1 MGAERPDCL
10 FIQFAREP
18 VAGAVKTRMIPHL
31 SPPEACALHAELV
44 LWTAATLVAARLG
57 RVELAVAGSAGH
69 GLFQDCLDLGVAG
82 LTLQRGADLGER
94 MYNALVAGLD
104 RFERVV
110 LVGSDCPSIDRGY
123 LNQALA
129 ALDQVDIVLGPAA
142 DGGYTLVGARR
153 VPREMFEGISWG
165 TAAVFSETT
174 LRLRRLGV
182 AWTELSVLNDIDRP
196 EDLPAWM
203 ALRAA
208 RGG

>member
-1 MGAERPDCL
+1 MGAESPDCL

-18 VAGAVKTRMIPHL
+18 VAGAVKSRMIPYL
-31 SPPEACALHAELV
+31 SPREACALHTELV
-44 LWTAATLVAARLG
+44 LWTAATLVGAQLG
-57 RVELAVAGSAGH
+57 RVELAVAGAAGH
-69 GLFQDCLDLGVAG
+69 TLFQDCLDLGVAG

-94 MYNALVAGLD
+94 MYNAMVAGLD

-110 LVGSDCPSIDRGY
+110 LVGSDCPSIDRDY
-123 LNQALA
+123 LCQALG
-129 ALDQVDIVLGPAA
+129 ALKQDDIVLGPAA

-165 TAAVFSETT
+165 TAAVFTETT

-182 AWTELSVLNDIDRP
+182 AWCELPVLNDIDRP
-196 EDLPAWM
+196 EDLPAWT

>member
-1 MGAERPDCL
+1 MGAESPDCL

-18 VAGAVKTRMIPHL
+18 VAGAVKTRMIPYL
-31 SPPEACALHAELV
+31 SPREACALHSELV

-57 RVELAVAGSAGH
+57 RVELAVAGAVGH
-69 GLFQDCLDLGVAG
+69 SLFQDCLGLGVAS
-82 LTLQRGADLGER
+82 LTLQRGADLGAR

-110 LVGSDCPSIDRGY
+110 LVGSDCPSIDRDY

-129 ALDQVDIVLGPAA
+129 ALYQDDIVLGPAA

-165 TAAVFSETT
+165 TAAVYAETT
-174 LRLRRLGV
+174 LRLQRSGV
-182 AWTELSVLNDIDRP
+182 AWSALPVLNDIDRP
-196 EDLPAWM
+196 GDLPAWM
-203 ALRAA
+203 ALRAT

>member
-1 MGAERPDCL
+1 MGAEFPDCL

-18 VAGAVKTRMIPHL
+18 VAGAVKTRMMPQL
-31 SPPEACALHAELV
+31 TPREACALHIELV
-44 LWTAATLVAARLG
+44 LWTAATLVGAQLG
-57 RVELAVAGSAGH
+57 RVELAVAGVAGH
-69 GLFQDCLDLGVAG
+69 SLFRDCLDLGVAD

-94 MYNALVAGLD
+94 MYNALVEGLD

-110 LVGSDCPSIDRGY
+110 LLGSDCPSIDRDY
-123 LNQALA
+123 LLQALGG
-129 ALDQVDIVLGPAA
+129 LQQDDIVLGPAA

-165 TAAVFSETT
+165 TAAVFTETT

-182 AWTELSVLNDIDRP
+182 AWSALPVLNDIDRP
-196 EDLPAWM
+196 EDLPAWT
-203 ALRAA
+203 ALRST

>member
-1 MGAERPDCL
+1 MGAESPDCL

-31 SPPEACALHAELV
+31 SPPEACALHSELV
-44 LWTAATLVAARLG
+44 LWTAATLVAARVG
-57 RVELAVAGSAGH
+57 RVELAVAGALGH
-69 GLFQDCLDLGVAG
+69 SLFQDCLDLGVAG
-82 LTLQRGADLGER
+82 LTLQRGADLGAR

-110 LVGSDCPSIDRGY
+110 LVGSDCPSIDGDY
-123 LNQALA
+123 LRQALL
-129 ALDQVDIVLGPAA
+129 ALDQDDIVLGPAA

-165 TAAVFSETT
+165 TAAVFNETT
-174 LRLRRLGV
+174 LRLQRSGV
-182 AWTELSVLNDIDRP
+182 AWSALPVLHDIDRP
-196 EDLPAWM
+196 GDLPVWT
-203 ALRAA
+203 ALRAT

>member
-1 MGAERPDCL
+1 
-10 FIQFAREP
+10 
-18 VAGAVKTRMIPHL
+18 VAGAVKTRMIPYL
-31 SPPEACALHAELV
+31 SPREACALHTELV

-57 RVELAVAGSAGH
+57 RVELAVAGEAGH
-69 GLFQDCLDLGVAG
+69 SLFQDCLELGVAG

-94 MYNALVAGLD
+94 MYNALAAGLD

-110 LVGSDCPSIDRGY
+110 LVGSDCPSIDRDY
-123 LNQALA
+123 LCQALG
-129 ALDQVDIVLGPAA
+129 ALEQDDIVLGPAA
-142 DGGYTLVGARR
+142 DGGYTLVGARHA
-153 VPREMFEGISWG
+153 PREMFEGVRWG
-165 TAAVFSETT
+165 TAAVFTETT

-196 EDLPAWM
+196 EDLPAWT

>member
-1 MGAERPDCL
+1 MGAESPDCL

-18 VAGAVKTRMIPHL
+18 VAGAVKTRMIPYL

-57 RVELAVAGSAGH
+57 RVELAVAGAAGH
-69 GLFQDCLDLGVAG
+69 SLFQACLDLGVAG
-82 LTLQRGADLGER
+82 LTLQRGADLGAR

-110 LVGSDCPSIDRGY
+110 LVGSDCPSIDRDY

-129 ALDQVDIVLGPAA
+129 ALDQDDIVLGPAA

-196 EDLPAWM
+196 CDLPAWT
-203 ALRAA
+203 ALRAT